1 MSGTNPSKNKY
12 HSEYNRMYK
21 WDAEFKTTKAG
32 SYAITGHITPPLKA
46 LKSCIEADE
55 PLMLSELI
63 GKNKNAY
70 IYALMT
76 CFTLIPSVNCIEYLV
91 SIGTPLDRAFE
102 DNPYGNISVIE
113 YLDSKYGTSDKIS
126 LKIREKIIGAIN
138 NGKAKLRKY
147 SCDEYTI
154 LYMK

>member
-1 MSGTNPSKNKY
+1 MAGAHPSKSKY
-12 HSEYNRMYK
+12 HSEYSRMYK
-21 WDAEFKTTKAG
+21 WDSEFKTTKNAKYTVSG
-32 SYAITGHITPPLKA
+32 LITPPLKA

-63 GKNKNAY
+63 GTNKNAC

-91 SIGTPLDRAFE
+91 SIGTPIDKGFE
-102 DNPYGNISVIE
+102 DNPYGDMSAIE
-113 YLDSKYGTSDKIS
+113 YLDSKFGTSDKIS
-126 LKIREKIIGAIN
+126 LKIREKIIGAIS